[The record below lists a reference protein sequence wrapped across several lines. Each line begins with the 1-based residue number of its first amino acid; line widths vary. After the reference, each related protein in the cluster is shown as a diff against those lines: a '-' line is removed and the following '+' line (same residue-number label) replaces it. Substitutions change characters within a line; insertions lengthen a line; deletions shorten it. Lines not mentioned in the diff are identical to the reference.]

1 MNLPEVT
8 NSDYIAANDYE
19 AGAVWPPLKIL
30 SVEKRKAPNGKGEKA
45 AITLEK
51 LPKPWLCTSN
61 EVLREIGA
69 ALGRK
74 NIDKAWPGNSIALK
88 IVPNIKR
95 PDGTRGNAF
104 RVAAIVKAAESV
116 SATTTTKEQT
126 A

>member
-19 AGAVWPPLKIL
+19 AGAVWPALKIL
-30 SVEKRKAPNGKGEKA
+30 SVEKRKSPNGKGEKA
-45 AITLEK
+45 VITLEK
-51 LPKPWLCTSN
+51 LPKPWMCSSN
-61 EVLREIGA
+61 EVLREIGK

-74 NIDKAWPGNSIALK
+74 NIDKTWPGNSISLK
-88 IVPNIKR
+88 IAADVRR

-104 RVAAIVKAAESV
+104 RIAAIVKAAESV
-116 SATTTTKEQT
+116 NTTTTTKET